1 MPQSL
6 APAGQLAW
14 LFANHHSLVC
24 NARRFPAS
32 YRAMTDTTPHAAAEA
47 CFARTFG
54 VAPALTATAPGRV
67 NLIGEHTDY
76 NDGFVLPAALQFYT
90 AVSASPRADRILD
103 VVALD
108 WGEARV
114 RVDLDRPMVLDS
126 TVPWSNYVRGVVQAL
141 YARGFK
147 LAGANLAISGN
158 VPQGAGLSSSAALEV
173 ALASALAQI
182 SGEAI
187 DGITAAQVGQSAE
200 NDFFG
205 CQCGIMDQLISAIGR
220 RDHALLIDCRALTG
234 EPVPLPRGYALL
246 VIHSNV
252 QRALAVDGEY
262 DQRRAQCEQA
272 AAHFGVPAL
281 RDLSRSD
288 LAAGAAGLDP
298 VVARRA
304 QHVVTE
310 NDRTNALA
318 AALRGD
324 ELGQISELMRESHA
338 SMRDDFQ
345 ITVPAVD
352 ALVEIVAAELAHE
365 GGARMTGGGFGGCVV
380 ALLPRHRLDAVK
392 AAVATEYPAR
402 SGLEAIVYECETRD
416 GAFVSSPPA
425 PTPAAS

>member
-1 MPQSL
+1 
-6 APAGQLAW
+6 
-14 LFANHHSLVC
+14 
-24 NARRFPAS
+24 
-32 YRAMTDTTPHAAAEA
+32 MTDSTPQAAAEA
-47 CFARTFG
+47 CFVRTFG
-54 VAPALTATAPGRV
+54 SPPLLTGTAPGRV

-90 AVSASPRADRILD
+90 AVAAAPRPDRVLE

-114 RVDLDRPMVLDS
+114 RVDLDAPMVLDPA
-126 TVPWSNYVRGVVQAL
+126 VPWSNYVRGIVQAL
-141 YARGFK
+141 YARGYQ

-173 ALASALAQI
+173 ALAAVLTEL

-187 DGITAAQVGQSAE
+187 DGIVAAQVGQSAE

-234 EPVPLPRGYALL
+234 EPVPLPEGYKLL

-262 DQRRAQCEQA
+262 DVRRAQCEQA

-281 RDLSRSD
+281 RDLSRAD
-288 LAAGAAGLDP
+288 LDAGAAGLDP
-298 VVARRA
+298 LVARRA
-304 QHVVTE
+304 LHVITE
-310 NDRTNALA
+310 NDRTLALA
-318 AALRGD
+318 SALRNG
-324 ELGQISELMRESHA
+324 ELHEISGLMSASHA
-338 SMRDDFQ
+338 SMRDDFE

-352 ALVEIVAAELAHE
+352 ALVEIVAAELGTQ

-380 ALLPRHRLDAVK
+380 ALLPEARLDAVK
-392 AAVATEYPAR
+392 AAVASDYPAR
-402 SGLEAIVYECETRD
+402 SGLEATVHECETRD
-416 GAFVSSPPA
+416 GAFVSRDRA
-425 PTPAAS
+425 PAAQGS